1 MGEPVFEAFCIIDTF
16 GQMLCPVYS
25 KENEM
30 KKRTLPILLALFA
43 LMAASLACA
52 FGGELGL
59 ANGRTAFDEDAAQ
72 PTSVFGPNDAIYVVA
87 DLSNAPVGTVVNSKW
102 YYVSV
107 EGVEPNTLID
117 EADIT
122 VDEEDF
128 TGTVH
133 FFFPAGSDWPV
144 GTYAVE
150 LYLDGTLIQTVTYSV
165 Q

>member
-1 MGEPVFEAFCIIDTF
+1 
-16 GQMLCPVYS
+16 
-25 KENEM
+25 M

-43 LMAASLACA
+43 LIAASLACS
-52 FGGELGL
+52 FGNELGL
-59 ANGRTAFDEDAAQ
+59 SNGRTAFDEDGAQ
-72 PTSVFGPNDAIYVVA
+72 PTSVFASSDAVYVVA
-87 DLSNAPVGTVVNSKW
+87 DLANAPVGTVINSKW

-107 EGVEPNTLID
+107 EGIDPNTLID
-117 EADIT
+117 EASIT
-122 VDEEDF
+122 IDEDGF

-150 LYLDGTLIQTVTYSV
+150 LYLNGTLIQTVNFSV

>member
-1 MGEPVFEAFCIIDTF
+1 M
-16 GQMLCPVYS
+16 
-25 KENEM
+25 N
-30 KKRTLPILLALFA
+30 KRTLPILLALFA

-52 FGGELGL
+52 FGGKLGL
-59 ANGRTAFDEDAAQ
+59 SNGRTAFDEDAAQ
-72 PTSVFGPNDAIYVVA
+72 PSSVFAPSDAIYIVA
-87 DLSNAPVGTVVNSKW
+87 DIANAPVGTVVTSKW

-107 EGVEPNTLID
+107 EGMDPNTLID
-117 EADIT
+117 EAEIT
-122 VDEEDF
+122 IEEEGF

-150 LYLDGTLIQTVTYSV
+150 LYLDGALIQTVTYSV